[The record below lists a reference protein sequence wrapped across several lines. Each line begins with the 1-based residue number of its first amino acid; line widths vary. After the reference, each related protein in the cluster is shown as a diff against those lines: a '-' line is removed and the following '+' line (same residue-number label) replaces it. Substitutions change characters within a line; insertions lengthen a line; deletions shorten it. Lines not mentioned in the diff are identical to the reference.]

1 MSAVVKDAHF
11 TMNSAAILKASA
23 SQIKDKDKEKLLSAV
38 AEDAHFTKQSSET
51 ALHFKSKIYK

>member
-1 MSAVVKDAHF
+1 MRTLYNEF
-11 TMNSAAILKASA
+11 GGTLKASA

-51 ALHFKSKIYK
+51 AQHFKSKIYK